1 MIIDETAE
9 AYHARKAVSAG
20 FLWNVAKTDGCL
32 AEAYW
37 RSVFNP
43 DCPAPANSNEFDI
56 GTATHLLVLEGS
68 EFAARTSLI
77 PYDTYQSKEAR
88 DLRDACY
95 IDGRTPLRPKD
106 YRLVCAMQ
114 EALHKSHAA
123 ELLYGD
129 GDSLTFNEVTIT
141 GLFDGVESKSRPD
154 RLIGG
159 RTLIDLKTAS
169 SASPMAFER
178 AMDRDGHHLRAAW
191 YMDLLWANPKTNNPL
206 TYVFVV
212 VSKSPPYVVSVFSTG
227 EVPDAPGWFHIQ
239 EEAIDK
245 GRMLYRKALAM
256 VRRARET
263 GVWSVHGGKGENKRT
278 VSLPPYRLNAI
289 YAQEKAGEFD
299 IEEAIDEIP
308 Y

>member
-20 FLWNVAKTDGCL
+20 FLWNIAKPDGCL

-43 DCPAPANSNEFDI
+43 DCPPPPNSNEFDI
-56 GTATHLLVLEGS
+56 GTATHLLVLEGK

-77 PYDTYQSKEAR
+77 PYNNYQTKDAR
-88 DLRDACY
+88 DLRHTCY
-95 IDGRTPLRPKD
+95 IEGRTPLLPKD

-114 EALHKSHAA
+114 EALHKSPAA
-123 ELLYGD
+123 ALLYGR
-129 GDSLTFNEVTIT
+129 GANEVSFAGTI
-141 GLFDGVESKSRPD
+141 DGVKGKARAD
-154 RLIGG
+154 RILSDSD
-159 RTLIDLKTAS
+159 LVDLKTAA
-169 SASPMAFER
+169 SASPAAFER

-191 YMDLLWANPKTNNPL
+191 YKDLWMSPYDPL
-206 TYVFVV
+206 PNYTFVV
-212 VSKSPPYVVSVFSTG
+212 VAKSPPYVVSVFSTG
-227 EVPDAPGWFHIQ
+227 KVPDAPGWFHIQ

-299 IEEAIDEIP
+299 IDEEMVDEIP